1 MRRAGWVAAAAVVG
15 WYVLALAI
23 LHPLTDA
30 PVVDSWLY
38 GSAVRRFLRTGE
50 IRFAGFTQ
58 AMPIAQ
64 VVYGVVWSRA
74 FGANSVSLEISVVT
88 LAVLCGV
95 MFHALA
101 IRCGASRWQALAA
114 TGLLVCNPCFT
125 FLSFSFMTEIPFL
138 TALIAAHL
146 AFARAA
152 GRREDL
158 WLWLAAAL
166 AVIAFMIRVFGA
178 MAIAGCA
185 GAILLYDARWLPASR
200 RPGRARWLSRL
211 SINHS
216 LFPLSY
222 LPRKRAGEK
231 IAERSQFSRRV
242 LGSDSRKASS
252 SAFSQHPART
262 MAPFGVALLVC
273 ALLFWL
279 GPKPWALQLGES
291 NLLHYLFRVPLA
303 NYLRAGVLNPV
314 LYLGMVLSPLAL
326 LHLTTPRWRQVA
338 IGGAGIF
345 AAALILMQ
353 MDNRLPVTPEC
364 SCFGGWSNVLI
375 LRGGSSR
382 FSWDGDW
389 QYAFLTLASFGAAGL
404 IAAFADVCRTLSRAA
419 AAIVIAAAVYWAATI
434 PLWFYNDRYYLVM
447 VPAGAIVL
455 ALAPL
460 PKGRMVKGVALAM
473 TLAMGLMSLGGTYA
487 YQRGMAVI
495 LATRNELERE
505 GVKRSAIDAG
515 YALNGEDLYRY
526 PKHGIET
533 MELEAGIPMITSE
546 ALAEYTIAS
555 EPDIEGTQL
564 VRRLKYPGLFGLGHR
579 YLYLVKKRA
588 AGGIGGNPPHTPP
601 AASPPRN

>member
-1 MRRAGWVAAAAVVG
+1 MRRAGWAAAAAVVIG
-15 WYVLALAI
+15 WYVFALAI

-64 VVYGVVWSRA
+64 VLYGVAWSHA

-101 IRCGASRWQALAA
+101 IECGASRWQAMAA
-114 TGLLVCNPCFT
+114 TGLLICNPCFT

-138 TALIAAHL
+138 TMLVAAHL
-146 AFARAA
+146 AFARA
-152 GRREDL
+152 GGPREDL
-158 WLWLAAAL
+158 WLWIAAAI
-166 AVIAFMIRVFGA
+166 AVIAFMIRPFAA

-185 GAILLYDARWLPASR
+185 GAMLLYGAG
-200 RPGRARWLSRL
+200 RPPTLRLDRARWLRM
-211 SINHS
+211 
-216 LFPLSY
+216 Y
-222 LPRKRAGEK
+222 
-231 IAERSQFSRRV
+231 
-242 LGSDSRKASS
+242 
-252 SAFSQHPART
+252 
-262 MAPFGVALLVC
+262 APFGVALAVC
-273 ALLFWL
+273 TGLWVWMTVL
-279 GPKPWALQLGES
+279 GPKPWALQLDE
-291 NLLHYLFRVPLA
+291 HHFAYIFRVPLA
-303 NYLRAGVLNPV
+303 NYLRAGVLGPL

-326 LHLTTPRWRQVA
+326 LQLTTPRWRRVA

-345 AAALILMQ
+345 AAALILMW

-364 SCFGGWSNVLI
+364 SCFGGWRNVLI
-375 LRGGSSR
+375 LRGNSNR

-404 IAAFADVCRTLSRAA
+404 IAAFATIFRTLSRAA
-419 AAIVIAAAVYWAATI
+419 AAIVIAAIVYWAATI

-460 PKGRMVKGVALAM
+460 PRSRMVKAAGFAM

-487 YQRGMAVI
+487 YQRGMAVV

-505 GVKRSAIDAG
+505 GVSRSAIDAG

-533 MELEAGIPMITSE
+533 MELEAGIPMITSQKMV
-546 ALAEYTIAS
+546 EYAIAS
-555 EPDIEGTQL
+555 DPIAGTE
-564 VRRLKYPGLFGLGHR
+564 VVGRLKWPGTLGLGHR
-579 YLYLVKKRA
+579 YFYLVKQLTP
-588 AGGIGGNPPHTPP
+588 AGISPPSAPP
-601 AASPPRN
+601 AAPLPHN

>member
-1 MRRAGWVAAAAVVG
+1 MRRAGWAAAAAVVG
-15 WYVLALAI
+15 WYVFALAI

-38 GSAVRRFLRTGE
+38 AFSVRRFLRTGE

-64 VVYGVVWSRA
+64 VIYGVGWSHA

-114 TGLLVCNPCFT
+114 TGLLICNPCFT

-146 AFARAA
+146 AFAKAG
-152 GRREDL
+152 GRREHL
-158 WLWLAAAL
+158 WLWIAAAL
-166 AVIAFMIRVFGA
+166 AVIAFMIRPFGA

-185 GAILLYDARWLPASR
+185 GAMLLHDA
-200 RPGRARWLSRL
+200 G
-211 SINHS
+211 
-216 LFPLSY
+216 
-222 LPRKRAGEK
+222 LPRANRWD
-231 IAERSQFSRRV
+231 RV
-242 LGSDSRKASS
+242 QWIRM
-252 SAFSQHPART
+252 T
-262 MAPFGVALLVC
+262 APFVVALAVC
-273 ALLFWL
+273 AWL
-279 GPKPWALQLGES
+279 WIWLTVLSPKPWDLQLNE
-291 NLLHYLFRVPLA
+291 NNFAYIFRVPLA
-303 NYLRAGVLNPV
+303 SYLRAGVLGPA
-314 LYLGMVLSPLAL
+314 LYLGMVLSPLAIL
-326 LHLTTPRWRQVA
+326 QLTTPRWRRVA

-345 AAALILMQ
+345 AAALILMW

-364 SCFGGWSNVLI
+364 SCFGGWRNVLI

-404 IAAFADVCRTLSRAA
+404 IAAFADIFRTLSRAA
-419 AAIVIAAAVYWAATI
+419 AAIVIAALIYWAATI

-460 PKGRMVKGVALAM
+460 PRSRMVRAAGFAM

-495 LATRNELERE
+495 LATRNQLERQ
-505 GVKRSAIDAG
+505 GVPRSAIDAG

-533 MELEAGIPMITSE
+533 MKLEAGIPMITSQKVD
-546 ALAEYTIAS
+546 EYTIAS
-555 EPDIEGTQL
+555 EPIAGTEV
-564 VRRLKYPGLFGLGHR
+564 VRRLKWPGPFGLGHR
-579 YLYLVKKRA
+579 YFYLVKQRA
-588 AGGIGGNPPHTPP
+588 AAGNGSNPPNAAP
-601 AASPPRN
+601 AGRGRN

>member
-1 MRRAGWVAAAAVVG
+1 MRRAGWAAAAAVVG
-15 WYVLALAI
+15 WYVFALAI

-38 GSAVRRFLRTGE
+38 AFSVRRFLRTGE

-64 VVYGVVWSRA
+64 VIYGVGWSHA

-146 AFARAA
+146 AFAKAG
-152 GRREDL
+152 GRREHL
-158 WLWLAAAL
+158 WLWIAAAL
-166 AVIAFMIRVFGA
+166 AVIAFMIRPFGA

-185 GAILLYDARWLPASR
+185 GAMLLHDA
-200 RPGRARWLSRL
+200 G
-211 SINHS
+211 
-216 LFPLSY
+216 
-222 LPRKRAGEK
+222 LPRANRWD
-231 IAERSQFSRRV
+231 RV
-242 LGSDSRKASS
+242 QWIRM
-252 SAFSQHPART
+252 T
-262 MAPFGVALLVC
+262 APFVVALAVC
-273 ALLFWL
+273 AWL
-279 GPKPWALQLGES
+279 WIWLTVLSPKPWDLQLNE
-291 NLLHYLFRVPLA
+291 NNFAYIFRVPLA
-303 NYLRAGVLNPV
+303 SYLRAGVLGPA
-314 LYLGMVLSPLAL
+314 LYLGMVLSPLAIL
-326 LHLTTPRWRQVA
+326 QLTTPRWRRVA

-345 AAALILMQ
+345 AAALILMW

-364 SCFGGWSNVLI
+364 SCFGGWRNVLI

-404 IAAFADVCRTLSRAA
+404 IAAFAGIFRTLSRAA
-419 AAIVIAAAVYWAATI
+419 AAIVIAALIYWAATI

-460 PKGRMVKGVALAM
+460 PRSRMVRAAGFAM

-495 LATRNELERE
+495 LATRNQLERQ
-505 GVKRSAIDAG
+505 GVPRSAIDAG

-533 MELEAGIPMITSE
+533 MKLEAGIPMITSQKVD
-546 ALAEYTIAS
+546 EYTIAS
-555 EPDIEGTQL
+555 EPIAGTEV
-564 VRRLKYPGLFGLGHR
+564 VRRLKWPGPFGLGHR
-579 YLYLVKKRA
+579 YFYLVKQRA
-588 AGGIGGNPPHTPP
+588 AAGNGSNPPNAAP
-601 AASPPRN
+601 AGRGRN

>member
-1 MRRAGWVAAAAVVG
+1 MRRAGWAAAAAVVG
-15 WYVLALAI
+15 WYVFALAI

-38 GSAVRRFLRTGE
+38 AFSVRRFLRTGE

-64 VVYGVVWSRA
+64 VIYGVGWSHA

-146 AFARAA
+146 AFAKAG
-152 GRREDL
+152 GRREHL
-158 WLWLAAAL
+158 WLWIAAAL
-166 AVIAFMIRVFGA
+166 AVIAFMIRPFGA

-185 GAILLYDARWLPASR
+185 GAMLLYDA
-200 RPGRARWLSRL
+200 G
-211 SINHS
+211 
-216 LFPLSY
+216 
-222 LPRKRAGEK
+222 LPRANRWD
-231 IAERSQFSRRV
+231 RV
-242 LGSDSRKASS
+242 QWIRM
-252 SAFSQHPART
+252 T
-262 MAPFGVALLVC
+262 APFVVALAVC
-273 ALLFWL
+273 AWL
-279 GPKPWALQLGES
+279 WIWLTVLSPKPWDLQLNE
-291 NLLHYLFRVPLA
+291 NNFAYIFRVPLA
-303 NYLRAGVLNPV
+303 SYLRAGVLGPA
-314 LYLGMVLSPLAL
+314 LYLGMVLCPLAIL
-326 LHLTTPRWRQVA
+326 QLTTPRWRRVA

-345 AAALILMQ
+345 AAALILMW

-364 SCFGGWSNVLI
+364 SCFGGWRNVLI

-404 IAAFADVCRTLSRAA
+404 IAAFADIFRTLSRAA
-419 AAIVIAAAVYWAATI
+419 AAIVIAALIYWAATI

-460 PKGRMVKGVALAM
+460 PRSRMVRAAGFAM

-495 LATRNELERE
+495 LATRNQLEHE
-505 GVKRSAIDAG
+505 GVPRSAIDAG

-533 MELEAGIPMITSE
+533 MKLEAGIPMITSQKVD
-546 ALAEYTIAS
+546 EYTIAS
-555 EPDIEGTQL
+555 EPIAGTEV
-564 VRRLKYPGLFGLGHR
+564 VRRLKWPGPFGLGHR
-579 YLYLVKKRA
+579 YFYLVKKRA
-588 AGGIGGNPPHTPP
+588 AAGNGSNPPNAAP
-601 AASPPRN
+601 AGRGRN

>member
-1 MRRAGWVAAAAVVG
+1 MRRAGWAAAAAVVG
-15 WYVLALAI
+15 WYVFALAI

-38 GSAVRRFLRTGE
+38 AFSVRRFLRTGE

-64 VVYGVVWSRA
+64 VIYGVGWSHA

-146 AFARAA
+146 AFAKAG
-152 GRREDL
+152 GRREHL
-158 WLWLAAAL
+158 WLWIAAAL
-166 AVIAFMIRVFGA
+166 AVIAFMIRPFGA

-185 GAILLYDARWLPASR
+185 GAMLLYDA
-200 RPGRARWLSRL
+200 G
-211 SINHS
+211 
-216 LFPLSY
+216 
-222 LPRKRAGEK
+222 LPRANRWD
-231 IAERSQFSRRV
+231 RV
-242 LGSDSRKASS
+242 QWIRM
-252 SAFSQHPART
+252 T
-262 MAPFGVALLVC
+262 APFVVALAVC
-273 ALLFWL
+273 AWL
-279 GPKPWALQLGES
+279 WIWLTVLSPKPWDLQLNE
-291 NLLHYLFRVPLA
+291 NNFAYIFRVPLA
-303 NYLRAGVLNPV
+303 SYLRAGVLGPA
-314 LYLGMVLSPLAL
+314 LYLGMVLSPLAIL
-326 LHLTTPRWRQVA
+326 QLTTPRWRRVA

-345 AAALILMQ
+345 AAALILMW

-364 SCFGGWSNVLI
+364 SCFGGWRNVLI

-404 IAAFADVCRTLSRAA
+404 IAAFADIFRTLSRAA
-419 AAIVIAAAVYWAATI
+419 AAIVIAALIYWAATI

-460 PKGRMVKGVALAM
+460 PRSKMVRAAGFAM

-487 YQRGMAVI
+487 YQRGLAAI
-495 LATRNELERE
+495 LATRNELEHE
-505 GVKRSAIDAG
+505 GVPRSAIDAG

-533 MELEAGIPMITSE
+533 MKLEAGIPMITSQKVD
-546 ALAEYTIAS
+546 EYTIAS
-555 EPDIEGTQL
+555 EPIAGTEV
-564 VRRLKYPGLFGLGHR
+564 VRRLKWPGPFGLGHR
-579 YLYLVKKRA
+579 YFYLVKKRA
-588 AGGIGGNPPHTPP
+588 AAGNGSNPPNAAP
-601 AASPPRN
+601 AGRGRN